1 MMGKQTNENEQN
13 SANAISSAMLI
24 VTIAMLAFPKPLET
38 LSKHITPNV
47 DFVQNNAG
55 NLMRYDE
62 FAKNLD
68 TTWSWVFVAVSL
80 LFLFFYR
87 STIRRK
93 ISENFPKDT
102 IKYMSTPL
110 LFFAPFIQ
118 FCIGWVFGKNI
129 VPAFIFF
136 DKLTQVQSTYISLLL
151 YTLVVAAGFIFA
163 TMIQYCTIVVTD
175 KRITSIDFL
184 NIFKG
189 RTVQFKDI
197 KEIKTHSLGYQI
209 ISNNNSVFPLILPG
223 AKTIYKKFL
232 VGLNQEGAE

>member
-1 MMGKQTNENEQN
+1 MGRQTKENKQNP
-13 SANAISSAMLI
+13 ANAISFAMLI
-24 VTIAMLAFPKPLET
+24 VAIIMIVFPKPLEALT
-38 LSKHITPNV
+38 KHITPNI

-55 NLMRYDE
+55 NLIRYNE

-68 TTWSWVFVAVSL
+68 TIWSWVFVVASL

-87 STIRRK
+87 SIIRGR
-93 ISENFPKDT
+93 ISENFPRDT

-118 FCIGWVFGKNI
+118 FCIGGVFGKNV

-136 DKLTQVQSTYISLLL
+136 DKLTQVQSTYTSLLL
-151 YTLVVAAGFIFA
+151 YTLIVATGFIFT
-163 TMIQYCTIVVTD
+163 TMIQYCTIVITD

-189 RTVQFKDI
+189 RTIQFKDI
-197 KEIKTHSLGYQI
+197 KEIKTHSFGYQI
-209 ISNNNSVFPLILPG
+209 ISNNNTIFPLMLPG

-232 VGLNQEGAE
+232 VDLNQEGVE